1 MSGIALAILFVG
13 GAGAY
18 GVLGVILGRR
28 FIHRH
33 VADGHNDVLVPLF
46 AATGVIYAV
55 LPWLLGRRRLAGL

>member
-18 GVLGVILGRR
+18 GMLGVILGRR

-46 AATGVIYAV
+46 AATGVICDA
-55 LPWLLGRRRLAGL
+55 PWLLGRRRLAGL